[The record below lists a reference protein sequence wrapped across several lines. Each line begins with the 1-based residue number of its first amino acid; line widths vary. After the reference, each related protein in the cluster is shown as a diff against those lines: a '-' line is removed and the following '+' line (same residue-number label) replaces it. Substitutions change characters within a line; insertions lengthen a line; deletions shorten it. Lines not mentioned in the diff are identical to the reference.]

1 MNFASFV
8 LGPVYRKEKNGR
20 HEKGLLKYSYSR
32 QVYIHL
38 MGKGCSR
45 RQRIS
50 DVDAYAAAG
59 SLVPAAKSWEQFLG
73 WGLLSSSAG
82 LAGQAGQ
89 LLHPACGSWDPD
101 SRIGNLAKSKRRMGF
116 RHWAGLR
123 GRGGTDGPVAV
134 WVGERCHAH
143 FGQVWTAAEMLIL
156 ILPFA
161 ELEGRGIMGG
171 GGRAEKDAHP
181 HTSQN

>member
-20 HEKGLLKYSYSR
+20 HEKGLLMYSYSR

-89 LLHPACGSWDPD
+89 LLHPACGS
-101 SRIGNLAKSKRRMGF
+101 
-116 RHWAGLR
+116 
-123 GRGGTDGPVAV
+123 
-134 WVGERCHAH
+134 
-143 FGQVWTAAEMLIL
+143 
-156 ILPFA
+156 
-161 ELEGRGIMGG
+161 
-171 GGRAEKDAHP
+171 
-181 HTSQN
+181 